1 MKHLGTKELY
11 SKRLILRKIK
21 EADAEEIYNGFIN
34 QEEFLYYANKQKR
47 TLEEE
52 KESLVGIDAKYQ
64 KSDYYNWLITLK
76 DTKAIIGSINANI
89 FQDDSVIFNYAIDNR
104 YTKKGYM
111 TEALDLV
118 INFFLEDVKLDKVY
132 CGCVTKNTASKKVME
147 NNNMKLEKVI
157 PKYVELSDGLHD
169 MYLYSKEKIK

>member
-11 SKRLILRKIK
+11 SKRLLLRKIK

-118 INFFLEDVKLDKVY
+118 INFFLKEVRLDKVY
-132 CGCVTKNTASKKVME
+132 CGCVTGNAASKKVME

-157 PKYVELSDGLHD
+157 EKHVELSDGLHD

>member
-1 MKHLGTKELY
+1 MKHLGTKEL
-11 SKRLILRKIK
+11 SSERLLLRKIK

-52 KESLVGIDAKYQ
+52 KESLIGIDVKYQ
-64 KSDYYNWLITLK
+64 KSAYYNWLITLK
-76 DTKAIIGSINANI
+76 DTKAIIGSINAN
-89 FQDDSVIFNYAIDNR
+89 FFEDSVIFNYAIDNR
-104 YTKKGYM
+104 YTNKGYM

-118 INFFLEDVKLDKVY
+118 INFFLEEVRLDKVY
-132 CGCVTKNTASKKVME
+132 CGCVAKNAASKKVME